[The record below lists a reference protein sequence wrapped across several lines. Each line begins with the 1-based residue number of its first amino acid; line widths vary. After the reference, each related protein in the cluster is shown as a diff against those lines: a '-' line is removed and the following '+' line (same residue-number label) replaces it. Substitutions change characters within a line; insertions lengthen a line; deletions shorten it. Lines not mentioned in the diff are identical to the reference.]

1 MPKKQKKKCDVLVID
16 NASTDGTAELL
27 ELKAPTVFYYNTGAN
42 LDGAGGFEVGVK
54 LAVEKGMNMCG
65 SWMTIR
71 CLMRAHCMN
80 CSRLMKS

>member
-42 LDGAGGFEVGVK
+42 LDGAGGFEVYHGDERYDGYK
-54 LAVEKGMNMCG
+54 AY
-65 SWMTIR
+65 I
-71 CLMRAHCMN
+71 
-80 CSRLMKS
+80 